1 MKAQKPVLAL
11 FVSVV
16 MACLVGL
23 AAWFRWDVEVV
34 ETVRSGSRE
43 FVVELRGKERIYAG
57 LPHMAGWY
65 LSNGKTKLEIVS
77 GPQRWAFVADEE
89 LDLVG
94 VHEIEDGLFLLFVA
108 QYRPERGFLAFQ
120 GSEETS
126 FTSLPLTQV
135 PPKAAFANFGSRG
148 MTARGFFDVAEVGT
162 MPPNGFYDSA
172 TAWLWSQMATGKPV
186 LGNQLAAEAVR
197 DHWKKWAPII
207 AEEIR
212 ASKH

>member
-11 FVSVV
+11 LLSVV
-16 MACLVGL
+16 VACLVGL
-23 AAWFRWDVEVV
+23 GAWFRWDVEDI

-43 FVVELRGKERIYAG
+43 FLIVLRGKECFHAG

-65 LSNGKTKLEIVS
+65 LSKGKTKVEIAS
-77 GPQRWAFVADEE
+77 GPQRWSFVNDEE

-94 VHEIEDGLFLLFVA
+94 VHQIEDGLLLLFVA
-108 QYRPERGFLAFQ
+108 QYRPERGFLAFH
-120 GSEETS
+120 GSEESS
-126 FTSLPLTQV
+126 FTPLPLVQV

-148 MTARGFFDVAEVGT
+148 ITARSFFDVAELSAL
-162 MPPNGFYDSA
+162 PPDGFFDSS

-197 DHWKKWAPII
+197 EHWKKWSPII

-212 ASKH
+212 ASKY